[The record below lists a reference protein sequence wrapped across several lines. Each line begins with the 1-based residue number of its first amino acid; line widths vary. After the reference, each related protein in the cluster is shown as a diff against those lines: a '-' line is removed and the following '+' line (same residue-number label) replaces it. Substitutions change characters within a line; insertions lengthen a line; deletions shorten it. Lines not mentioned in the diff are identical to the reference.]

1 MIATFHGQLFLKL
14 QTGDTTIAINP
25 ISKDSGK
32 KPTRFGSDICLITT
46 NLPICNGVDQVD
58 NAGKTPFVISGP
70 GEYEAK
76 GISIKGIQSKYL
88 YNGQEKINT
97 IYVFNFDGMK
107 ICVLGALNE
116 KLEADARD
124 AISSCD
130 ILFVPVLEHEKN
142 NYLTAKDAVAVGNNL
157 DAKIIIP
164 VGFDDKTL
172 PTYLKEAGATAV
184 RAIEK
189 LTIKKKELDGKEG
202 SVIVL
207 DEI

>member
-1 MIATFHGQLFLKL
+1 MIATFHGQLFIKL

-25 ISKDSGK
+25 ISKESGK

-46 NLPICNGVDQVD
+46 NMSITNGSDQVE
-58 NAGKTPFVISGP
+58 NAGKTPFIISGP

-88 YNGQEKINT
+88 YNGEEKINT
-97 IYVFNFDGMK
+97 IYTFNFDGMK
-107 ICVLGALNE
+107 ICFLGALTE
-116 KLEADARD
+116 RLDADLRD
-124 AISSCD
+124 KISSCD

-142 NYLTAKDAVAVGNNL
+142 NYLSAKDAVMVANNL
-157 DAKIIIP
+157 EAKIIIP
-164 VGFDDKTL
+164 IGFDDKTL
-172 PTYLKEAGATAV
+172 PTFLKEAGATNV
-184 RAIEK
+184 KAIEK

-202 SVIVL
+202 AVIVL